1 MTVMDGRRIAC
12 RCVLSMFYNRNMV
25 QVSSETVSDAIRA
38 APAFARL
45 GLSMRDPHYRERAI
59 EALAL
64 AIVEKLEAPMPLQDA
79 NQIPLPL

>member
-1 MTVMDGRRIAC
+1 
-12 RCVLSMFYNRNMV
+12 MFYTPDMV
-25 QVSSETVSDAIRA
+25 QVCSETVSDAIRT

-64 AIVEKLEAPMPLQDA
+64 AIVEKLEVPMPVQDA